1 MDRRERILGMG
12 YLIKSPVKNT
22 EKSTFGRFWKL
33 RWLVLTEV
41 LLIDANEFAEESKLV
56 FSYYKD
62 KDSHKKDERPK
73 GRRCFG

>member
-1 MDRRERILGMG
+1 MDKTERILGMG

-41 LLIDANEFAEESKLV
+41 LLLDDNESVEESKLV

-62 KDSHKKDERPK
+62 KNSHKKDEQPK
-73 GRRCFG
+73 GRPYFR